1 MSVHLSTGVAVQ
13 KDENL
18 YFDLID
24 VTPAPILARFDRLHD
39 GMFGPVKMLRGVFVF
54 RRIAASHMA
63 AFQAHS
69 EVNPGV
75 THLQA
80 FFASG
85 SARAN
90 ILYGVEMLAS

>member
-1 MSVHLSTGVAVQ
+1 VSVP

-24 VTPAPILARFDRLHD
+24 VAPAPILARFDRFHD
-39 GMFGPVKMLRGVFVF
+39 GMFGPVKMFGGMFVLRG
-54 RRIAASHMA
+54 IAASHMA
-63 AFQAHS
+63 ALQAHS
-69 EVNPGV
+69 QVNPGV

-90 ILYGVEMLAS
+90 ILYSVEMLAS